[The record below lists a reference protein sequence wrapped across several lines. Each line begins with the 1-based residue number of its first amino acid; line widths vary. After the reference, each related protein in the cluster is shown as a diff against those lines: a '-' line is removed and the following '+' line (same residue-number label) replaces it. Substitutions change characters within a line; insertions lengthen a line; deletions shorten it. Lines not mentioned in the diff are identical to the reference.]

1 LVDYHLVQPLD
12 LLLIY
17 VLRKMSCTIIVT
29 MEKQKRSSLTW
40 AYIRLFM
47 VLIYIYKLNYFHFCI
62 VFIGNISLLGNIN
75 QQYIVFNNY
84 CHLSTLLI
92 KLVLYLPSILFISVN
107 SILSFTCI
115 CIYWSHSKI
124 YKKYIIYV

>member
-1 LVDYHLVQPLD
+1 MVDYHLVQPLD

-115 CIYWSHSKI
+115 CIY
-124 YKKYIIYV
+124 